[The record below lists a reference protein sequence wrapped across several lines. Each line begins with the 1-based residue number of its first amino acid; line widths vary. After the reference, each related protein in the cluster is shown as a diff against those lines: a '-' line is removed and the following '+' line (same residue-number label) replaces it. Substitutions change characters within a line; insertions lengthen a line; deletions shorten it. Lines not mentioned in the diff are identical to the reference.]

1 MPSGCAPIPGSSL
14 CMLISDGKDRGLSNE
29 DCARNKRDSRRQA
42 HNSVLSTQ
50 SSALSRVRD
59 PMEEV
64 LVFQHDPFEDLGF
77 FAEVLEKQGADYR
90 VIRLF
95 HGEMPAEEW
104 ENVTALII
112 LGGPMSV
119 DEEESFPFL
128 RWEKRII
135 RAAIDE
141 AVPILGICL
150 GAQLIA
156 STLGTQVFH
165 GPVKEIGWSPI
176 SITPHGQVD
185 SLLGYLPESAT
196 VFQWHSDGFELPAGA
211 IRLASSVNYENQ
223 AFRLGRNIYGLQ
235 FHLEVTPRMVARWV
249 DERSKDLAQA
259 LYILPDKILADT
271 QSYAP
276 ALKYYGERFLSEF
289 IRRVARSKKVNGS
302 QGPA

>member
-1 MPSGCAPIPGSSL
+1 
-14 CMLISDGKDRGLSNE
+14 
-29 DCARNKRDSRRQA
+29 
-42 HNSVLSTQ
+42 
-50 SSALSRVRD
+50 
-59 PMEEV
+59 MEEV

-77 FAEVLEKQGADYR
+77 FAEVLEKQGLDYR
-90 VIRLF
+90 VVRLF

-104 ENVTALII
+104 EHVSALIV
-112 LGGPMSV
+112 LGGPMNV
-119 DEEESFPFL
+119 DEEENFSFL

-141 AVPILGICL
+141 AVPVLGICL

-156 STLGTQVFH
+156 SALGTTVFH

-211 IRLASSVNYENQ
+211 IRLASSAHYSTQ
-223 AFRLGRNIYGLQ
+223 AFRLGKTIYGLQ
-235 FHLEVTPRMVARWV
+235 FHLEVTPRMIERWL
-249 DERSKDLAQA
+249 DERSKDLALA
-259 LYILPDKILADT
+259 PYVLPDKIRADT

-276 ALKYYGERFLSEF
+276 TLKYYGERFLSEF
-289 IRRVARSKKVNGS
+289 VRRMSRSRNRKVNGG
-302 QGPA
+302 QATE

>member
-1 MPSGCAPIPGSSL
+1 
-14 CMLISDGKDRGLSNE
+14 
-29 DCARNKRDSRRQA
+29 
-42 HNSVLSTQ
+42 
-50 SSALSRVRD
+50 
-59 PMEEV
+59 MEEV

-77 FAEVLEKQGADYR
+77 FAEVLEKQRADYR

-104 ENVTALII
+104 EHVTALII

-119 DEEESFPFL
+119 DEEEGFPFL

-156 STLGTQVFH
+156 STLGAQVFH

-211 IRLASSVNYENQ
+211 IRLATSAHYSTQ
-223 AFRLGRNIYGLQ
+223 AFRVGKTIYGLQ
-235 FHLEVTPRMVARWV
+235 FHLEVTPRMIARWI
-249 DERSKDLAQA
+249 DERSKDLALA
-259 LYILPDKILADT
+259 PYVLPDKILADT
-271 QSYAP
+271 HSYAP
-276 ALKYYGERFLSEF
+276 TLKYYAERFLSEF
-289 IRRVARSKKVNGS
+289 VRRVSRARNRKVDG
-302 QGPA
+302 GPPTE